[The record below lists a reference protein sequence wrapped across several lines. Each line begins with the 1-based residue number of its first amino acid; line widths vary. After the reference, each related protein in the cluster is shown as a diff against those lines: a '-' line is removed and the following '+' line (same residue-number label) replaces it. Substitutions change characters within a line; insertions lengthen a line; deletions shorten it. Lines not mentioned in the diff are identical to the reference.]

1 MLQLTVIGPPLATLA
16 GLADKLAPGGG
27 AAGTVIVI
35 EAVAAGVPATPVAVS
50 VTVYT
55 AFVVVLVF
63 AGTVIVPLPLQL
75 ATEGSVSAAA
85 VVGDDVALMLQVCAL
100 VVAKEAFTV
109 PPLLEGIVVV
119 AGVNDVIAAAVGPT

>member
-1 MLQLTVIGPPLATLA
+1 MTVTDVPPADGPDDGAIAVIAGTGEPPL
-16 GLADKLAPGGG
+16 
-27 AAGTVIVI
+27 AGTVIVI
-35 EAVAAGVPATPVAVS
+35 EAVAAGVPGTPVALS

-85 VVGDDVALMLQVCAL
+85 VGGDDVALMLQLRAL
-100 VVAKEAFTV
+100 VVAKDAFTV

-119 AGVNDVIAAAVGPT
+119 VGVNDVIAAVGPT